1 MKRFVWV
8 IMFAVCMLF
17 LGGRA
22 MAAGTAEVAVKGETF
37 SKGTKEWSVSCE
49 LSGST
54 AVTNGKLRVTYDG
67 SKLKLVSS
75 AAGDLLNGAMPEI
88 NDPVSGNKSEG
99 EVVLV
104 FASAN
109 QINGSG
115 TLLNLNF
122 QVQDTVQDGDEITV
136 SVKTEEL
143 INGGESVETKDLPLS
158 FNVGGSIK
166 DPVDTGSSQDT
177 NNSTGQTDDT
187 KDTTAT
193 EPNGGQTGNPS
204 GTGGGQT
211 GSTSGQTGSAT
222 GNPAGGQNSG
232 TVASA
237 KTGDSTNAALP
248 AAGAL
253 AALAVAGFV
262 IWRKKAVK

>member
-1 MKRFVWV
+1 
-8 IMFAVCMLF
+8 MFAVCMLF

-22 MAAGTAEVAVKGETF
+22 MAAGTAEVAVKGEAF

>member
-22 MAAGTAEVAVKGETF
+22 MAAGTAEVAVKGEAF

-211 GSTSGQTGSAT
+211 GSAT

>member
-1 MKRFVWV
+1 MKRFVGV

-22 MAAGTAEVAVKGETF
+22 MAAGTAEVAVKGEAF

>member
-22 MAAGTAEVAVKGETF
+22 MAAGTAEVAVKGEAF